1 MYKSIIEGKRRK
13 KHDEMVLLAKNKLN
27 KMEVIIS
34 KSLTD
39 SYFSHDNFTLI
50 NNVLRVEIKEKI
62 RNHNSK

>member
-1 MYKSIIEGKRRK
+1 MRGKRRK

>member
-1 MYKSIIEGKRRK
+1 
-13 KHDEMVLLAKNKLN
+13 MVLLAKNKLN